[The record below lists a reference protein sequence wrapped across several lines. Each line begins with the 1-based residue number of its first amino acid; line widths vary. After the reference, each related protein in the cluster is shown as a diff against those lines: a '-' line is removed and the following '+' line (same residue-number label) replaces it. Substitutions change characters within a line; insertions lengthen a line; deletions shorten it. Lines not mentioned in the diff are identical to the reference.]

1 VLPLCYDEVNEFII
15 EIYNCII
22 RMRTAF
28 STKNIT
34 EADINELFRYI
45 MNSGRIM
52 RVITDATTE

>member
-1 VLPLCYDEVNEFII
+1 
-15 EIYNCII
+15 
-22 RMRTAF
+22 MRTAF